1 MRFTDNKKKWF
12 RFVIS
17 YCYYVHLSGLL
28 NLKIALYY
36 NLRGPMNVCFIQ
48 CFYYF
53 EAHVFETA
61 FEVNPDRSRFW
72 AFAF

>member
-1 MRFTDNKKKWF
+1 
-12 RFVIS
+12 
-17 YCYYVHLSGLL
+17 
-28 NLKIALYY
+28 
-36 NLRGPMNVCFIQ
+36 MNVCFIQ